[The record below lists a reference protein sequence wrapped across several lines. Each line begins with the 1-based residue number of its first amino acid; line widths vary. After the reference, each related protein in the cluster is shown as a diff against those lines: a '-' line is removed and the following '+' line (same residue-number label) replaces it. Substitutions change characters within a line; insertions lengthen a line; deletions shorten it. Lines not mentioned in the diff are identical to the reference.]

1 MTTALYRRYRPES
14 FAEVIGQDHVTAPLR
29 QALRSGQANHAYL
42 FSGPRG
48 CGKTT
53 SARILARCL
62 NCAEGPTDTPCGV
75 CPSCVEL
82 ARGGSG
88 SLDVV
93 EIDAAS
99 HGGVDDARELRER
112 ATFAPARD
120 RYKVFILDEAHMVS
134 PQGFNALLKIVEEP
148 PPHVKFIF
156 ATTEPDKV
164 IGTIRSRTHHYPFR
178 LVPPDVLVPYLEQ
191 LCAAEGVPVGA
202 GVLSL
207 VVRAGGGSVRD
218 TLSVLDQLIAGSG
231 DAGLEYEGAVAL
243 LGYTHTSLLDDL
255 VDAVSAR
262 DGASAFRVVER
273 VIATGHEPR
282 RFVEDLL
289 ERLRD
294 LIVITASGDAAG
306 AVLRDVPADQLDRM
320 RRQATHLGMSELS
333 RSADLANAALTEMV
347 GATSP
352 RLHLELLM
360 ARLLLPSVDDSRTGL
375 AARIDRLERGLPAV
389 APAGASVPGA
399 AVPAP
404 AVPAAAVPAA
414 VPTAAGPAPATAGAA
429 VPVPDA
435 PAPGQAAS
443 EPAAPVRD
451 AAASNRPVTDHAP
464 TADAAGDERPRTVAA
479 PDPDERGRGAAEPAD
494 RPTRAAAG
502 TSQVADRS
510 GGSAPAPAREPGSVE
525 DGGRGA
531 PAGAP
536 VAPVAAPVPAPA
548 PAPAPADPAL
558 APAAPVPGAAAPVPG
573 AAAAPV
579 PGAAAAPV
587 PGAAAAPVPGAAAA
601 AADTEMLRRR
611 WPDVLTTLRRLRLP
625 SWALVNQHAQILELD
640 ATTLRLGFAQPGLVT
655 TFRNSNHGDV
665 VARALSET
673 LGVTARVEAVLDEP
687 GGSARSAPSS
697 APDTGPRAMSAER
710 AAASWDEPAPAGPT
724 APAAADAAPAASPSA
739 AATSPVADT
748 TTTDGT
754 RPRPAATSPG
764 ARPAPDDA
772 PARSV
777 PGVPDAAAAGQ
788 TRDGAARPVPPWE
801 SAPEGTPTATAG
813 AAPTGAAGPRGAGGD
828 ERVVAH
834 ADDDIPPGDEPDDP
848 WRDGPAPARASGGGA
863 ERGAPPARPSAPQAA
878 PPGARPAPAAS
889 GGTARERG
897 VAAARAAAA
906 QSRGRMQEPDEPSPD
921 DPTIGQSGLV
931 GVPLVAQMLGGR
943 VIDEQIDI

>member
-29 QALRSGQANHAYL
+29 QALRSGQSNHAYL

-75 CPSCVEL
+75 CPSCLEL

-191 LCAAEGVPVGA
+191 LCATEGVTVGA

-207 VVRAGGGSVRD
+207 VVRAGSGSVRD

-231 DAGLEYEGAVAL
+231 PAGLDYEGAVAL

-255 VDAVSAR
+255 VDAIAAR

-294 LIVITASGDAAG
+294 LIIIAASGEAAG

-320 RRQATHLGMSELS
+320 RRQATHLGMSEVS

-360 ARLLLPSVDDSRTGL
+360 ARLLLPSVDDSRSGHG
-375 AARIDRLERGLPAV
+375 ARLDRLERGLPVGGAAAEV
-389 APAGASVPGA
+389 PGVPGGMVSGRPAGTPPETSVPAAGSASPGA
-399 AVPAP
+399 AAEPP
-404 AVPAAAVPAA
+404 EREAAS
-414 VPTAAGPAPATAGAA
+414 AGVGGHDA
-429 VPVPDA
+429 PVPDA
-435 PAPGQAAS
+435 AAPVDAPMVNAPQGGPTGGTAERPTPPPGATAPRATEPRATEPRATEPRATEPRASEPVPAEQAAS
-443 EPAAPVRD
+443 SPFED
-451 AAASNRPVTDHAP
+451 RPEAAP
-464 TADAAGDERPRTVAA
+464 TAASHPAAEAPPTAEAPPASVAPSAPERP
-479 PDPDERGRGAAEPAD
+479 
-494 RPTRAAAG
+494 
-502 TSQVADRS
+502 
-510 GGSAPAPAREPGSVE
+510 
-525 DGGRGA
+525 
-531 PAGAP
+531 
-536 VAPVAAPVPAPA
+536 
-548 PAPAPADPAL
+548 
-558 APAAPVPGAAAPVPG
+558 
-573 AAAAPV
+573 AAAAPPA
-579 PGAAAAPV
+579 PGAV
-587 PGAAAAPVPGAAAA
+587 AA

-655 TFRNSNHGDV
+655 TFRNSNHGEV

-687 GGSARSAPSS
+687 GGTSAQAASASDV
-697 APDTGPRAMSAER
+697 PDQPGAMSPER
-710 AAASWDEPAPAGPT
+710 AAASWGEPVRTAPRTAPPPAVDAPARRGGDRPAGPT
-724 APAAADAAPAASPSA
+724 HAGAGS
-739 AATSPVADT
+739 T
-748 TTTDGT
+748 T
-754 RPRPAATSPG
+754 PRPAADPSGTGGHAPG
-764 ARPAPDDA
+764 E
-772 PARSV
+772 
-777 PGVPDAAAAGQ
+777 AATTDGSASGAGPR
-788 TRDGAARPVPPWE
+788 TVPPWE
-801 SAPEGTPTATAG
+801 SGPGDEPGGARNGPAG
-813 AAPTGAAGPRGAGGD
+813 GRPDAPTDADRGGPP
-828 ERVVAH
+828 VVVH
-834 ADDDIPPGDEPDDP
+834 PDDDIPPGDEPDDP
-848 WRDGPAPARASGGGA
+848 WRN
-863 ERGAPPARPSAPQAA
+863 GAPPARRPSAGPSGAPTAAHRTGSAA
-878 PPGARPAPAAS
+878 PPAAGDGRTDAPAGATGPTRATDTTGATGARPAPGEADAAS
-889 GGTARERG
+889 AAGPARGTARERG
-897 VAAARAAAA
+897 VAAARAAA
-906 QSRGRMQEPDEPSPD
+906 QSRGRNLEPDEPSPD
-921 DPTIGQSGLV
+921 DPPIGQSGLV
-931 GVPLVAQMLGGR
+931 GAPLVAQVLGGR
-943 VIDEQIDI
+943 VIDEQIDGI

>member
-191 LCAAEGVPVGA
+191 LCAAEGVPVGP

-375 AARIDRLERGLPAV
+375 GARIDRLERGLPAG
-389 APAGASVPGA
+389 APAGAAPV
-399 AVPAP
+399 AP
-404 AVPAAAVPAA
+404 ARAAESPAAESPAA
-414 VPTAAGPAPATAGAA
+414 ETPAAETPA
-429 VPVPDA
+429 A
-435 PAPGQAAS
+435 PAPVA
-443 EPAAPVRD
+443 AAPEPVPGRPAPGRPAPEVAPPS
-451 AAASNRPVTDHAP
+451 AAAEDTAGPSGAGAPDHAP
-464 TADAAGDERPRTVAA
+464 TRDDAVAPDEVRTVPAEA
-479 PDPDERGRGAAEPAD
+479 P
-494 RPTRAAAG
+494 
-502 TSQVADRS
+502 
-510 GGSAPAPAREPGSVE
+510 GGSTSAPAPA
-525 DGGRGA
+525 
-531 PAGAP
+531 P
-536 VAPVAAPVPAPA
+536 VASAPA
-548 PAPAPADPAL
+548 PVTPAAAPASASA
-558 APAAPVPGAAAPVPG
+558 PGAAA
-573 AAAAPV
+573 
-579 PGAAAAPV
+579 
-587 PGAAAAPVPGAAAA
+587 VPGAAAA

-655 TFRNSNHGDV
+655 TFRNSNHGEV

-687 GGSARSAPSS
+687 GAGSRPAPSA
-697 APDTGPRAMSAER
+697 APDTRQAPRAMTPER
-710 AAASWDEPAPAGPT
+710 AAASWDEPVPAGPT
-724 APAAADAAPAASPSA
+724 APVADAPAAPPA
-739 AATSPVADT
+739 AAP
-748 TTTDGT
+748 
-754 RPRPAATSPG
+754 PAAAAPVPAAAPSG
-764 ARPAPDDA
+764 ARPAPGDTGA
-772 PARSV
+772 PARSAS
-777 PGVPDAAAAGQ
+777 GAPDAVTAG
-788 TRDGAARPVPPWE
+788 RSGEHAARPVPPWE
-801 SAPEGTPTATAG
+801 PTPDATPTATG
-813 AAPTGAAGPRGAGGD
+813 AAEPTATDGPRGGGD

-848 WRDGPAPARASGGGA
+848 WRDAPAPARVPGGGP
-863 ERGAPPARPSAPQAA
+863 ERGAPSVRPSAPQA
-878 PPGARPAPAAS
+878 PPPAARPAPAAS

-906 QSRGRMQEPDEPSPD
+906 QSRGRTQEPDEPSPD

-943 VIDEQIDI
+943 VIDEQIEI

>member
-191 LCAAEGVPVGA
+191 LCAAEGVPVGS
-202 GVLSL
+202 GVLPL
-207 VVRAGGGSVRD
+207 VVRSGGGSVRD

-231 DAGLEYEGAVAL
+231 DEGLDYEGAVAL
-243 LGYTHTSLLDDL
+243 LGYTHGSLLDDL
-255 VDAVSAR
+255 VDAVAAR

-294 LIVITASGDAAG
+294 LIVIAASGDAAD
-306 AVLRDVPADQLDRM
+306 AVLRDVPTDQLDRM
-320 RRQATHLGMSELS
+320 RRQSTHLGASELS

-375 AARIDRLERGLPAV
+375 GARIDRLERGLPVAGGGAPGGH
-389 APAGASVPGA
+389 APAASASEVP
-399 AVPAP
+399 
-404 AVPAAAVPAA
+404 VPAARVEEPRPTTAPAATPVPAA
-414 VPTAAGPAPATAGAA
+414 RQEPAVVRAEAPAAVRAEASAAEARPVAAHTVAASPAA
-429 VPVPDA
+429 VDPAAVDPADRARPTGGRDGADEAQERPDGPGAPGEARTPPAAAAQPSTVSQPSTTPPSTTASQPSPPAQPSA
-435 PAPGQAAS
+435 PAPGA
-443 EPAAPVRD
+443 V
-451 AAASNRPVTDHAP
+451 
-464 TADAAGDERPRTVAA
+464 
-479 PDPDERGRGAAEPAD
+479 
-494 RPTRAAAG
+494 
-502 TSQVADRS
+502 
-510 GGSAPAPAREPGSVE
+510 
-525 DGGRGA
+525 
-531 PAGAP
+531 
-536 VAPVAAPVPAPA
+536 
-548 PAPAPADPAL
+548 
-558 APAAPVPGAAAPVPG
+558 
-573 AAAAPV
+573 
-579 PGAAAAPV
+579 
-587 PGAAAAPVPGAAAA
+587 AA

-640 ATTLRLGFAQPGLVT
+640 ATTLRLGFAQPGLVS

-687 GGSARSAPSS
+687 GGASARPASVPSS
-697 APDTGPRAMSAER
+697 ELPQVPGTISRER
-710 AAASWDEPAPAGPT
+710 AAASWDV
-724 APAAADAAPAASPSA
+724 PAAAPEQDAPRAVPAAAAPGGERPARPAGAGQAAPA
-739 AATSPVADT
+739 
-748 TTTDGT
+748 
-754 RPRPAATSPG
+754 
-764 ARPAPDDA
+764 DDA
-772 PARSV
+772 P
-777 PGVPDAAAAGQ
+777 G
-788 TRDGAARPVPPWE
+788 DGASGRPVPPWE
-801 SAPEGTPTATAG
+801 PEPGEG
-813 AAPTGAAGPRGAGGD
+813 AAARAQAPGSGGQGTRTGDAP
-828 ERVVAH
+828 VVVH
-834 ADDDIPPGDEPDDP
+834 PDDDIPPGDEPDDP
-848 WRDGPAPARASGGGA
+848 WRNGPPAARTARTSAAPAATGRPASGGPGTA
-863 ERGAPPARPSAPQAA
+863 GTAA
-878 PPGARPAPAAS
+878 PHR
-889 GGTARERG
+889 GTARERG

-906 QSRGRMQEPDEPSPD
+906 QSRGRMSEPDEPSPD

-931 GVPLVAQMLGGR
+931 GVPLVAQVLGGR
-943 VIDEQIDI
+943 VIDEQIDV

>member
-1 MTTALYRRYRPES
+1 MSTALYRRYRPES

-191 LCAAEGVPVGA
+191 LCATEGVPVGP
-202 GVLSL
+202 GVLPL
-207 VVRAGGGSVRD
+207 VVRSGGGSVRD

-231 DAGLEYEGAVAL
+231 DEGLVYEGAVAL

-255 VDAVSAR
+255 VDAIAAR

-273 VIATGHEPR
+273 VVATGHEPR

-294 LIVITASGDAAG
+294 LIVLSASGDAAD

-320 RRQATHLGMSELS
+320 RRQSTHLGASELS

-375 AARIDRLERGLPAV
+375 GARIDRLERGFA
-389 APAGASVPGA
+389 AGGGA
-399 AVPAP
+399 A
-404 AVPAAAVPAA
+404 
-414 VPTAAGPAPATAGAA
+414 
-429 VPVPDA
+429 
-435 PAPGQAAS
+435 
-443 EPAAPVRD
+443 PAAPVAQVAPD
-451 AAASNRPVTDHAP
+451 HAAPAAAPAP
-464 TADAAGDERPRTVAA
+464 PAR
-479 PDPDERGRGAAEPAD
+479 AAEPAD
-494 RPTRAAAG
+494 ARVAPGTAGAPAAAEVRAPSTAPAG
-502 TSQVADRS
+502 S
-510 GGSAPAPAREPGSVE
+510 GAQGRPASDAGSDVGSRRDAPRVDPPAPAVAATVSPSA
-525 DGGRGA
+525 A
-531 PAGAP
+531 PTAP
-536 VAPVAAPVPAPA
+536 VASQAA
-548 PAPAPADPAL
+548 
-558 APAAPVPGAAAPVPG
+558 APAAPQRPAAPAAQQAAAPAAQPAAASAAQ
-573 AAAAPV
+573 AAAAPAAQ
-579 PGAAAAPV
+579 PAAAPAAQPAAPA
-587 PGAAAAPVPGAAAA
+587 PGAVAA

-625 SWALVNQHAQILELD
+625 SWALVNQHAQVLELD

-655 TFRNSNHGDV
+655 TFRNSNHAEV

-673 LGVTARVEAVLDEP
+673 LGVTARVEGVLDEP
-687 GGSARSAPSS
+687 GGASVRPAAPSAADAPSAP
-697 APDTGPRAMSAER
+697 GAMSREQ
-710 AAASWDEPAPAGPT
+710 AAASWDEPSHPAPREAGS
-724 APAAADAAPAASPSA
+724 AAADRRSGGRNADEQHGDDQRRRTQGARDRNGSDEHGAADRGRSTAATGD
-739 AATSPVADT
+739 AATS
-748 TTTDGT
+748 GT
-754 RPRPAATSPG
+754 PAPAQGTASGSSDPG
-764 ARPAPDDA
+764 ASARGGAPGVDAPGRPTPPWEPDDTATGPQGA
-772 PARSV
+772 P
-777 PGVPDAAAAGQ
+777 GAAAG
-788 TRDGAARPVPPWE
+788 A
-801 SAPEGTPTATAG
+801 SSTAS
-813 AAPTGAAGPRGAGGD
+813 AGPP
-828 ERVVAH
+828 VVAH
-834 ADDDIPPGDEPDDP
+834 PDDDIPPGDEPEDP
-848 WRDGPAPARASGGGA
+848 WGAGSAPARRSQPGTGGRPGGPAAQGDPRPATGRTAPGRPA
-863 ERGAPPARPSAPQAA
+863 EAGRPSTSPT
-878 PPGARPAPAAS
+878 

-906 QSRGRMQEPDEPSPD
+906 QSRHRSAEPDEPSPD
-921 DPTIGQSGLV
+921 DPTIGQSGLI
-931 GVPLVAQMLGGR
+931 GVPLVAQVLGGR